1 MITAASGDNV
11 NRLDQVRWIDL
22 HPKLDERGS
31 LTAIEGEQTVPFKI
45 HRVYFI
51 QSTAPARA
59 GHAHRD
65 TEQLL
70 IPVAGSCEVSLSD
83 GIAEKRYVCDRN
95 SRGLY
100 IVPMLFIRVFNFS
113 PDAVVLV
120 LASTHYD
127 SSRSIRT
134 WAAYLTEA
142 K

>member
-1 MITAASGDNV
+1 M
-11 NRLDQVRWIDL
+11 NRLDQVCWIDL
-22 HPKLDERGS
+22 NPKKDERGS
-31 LTAIEGEQTVPFKI
+31 LTAIEGEQTIPFKI
-45 HRVYFI
+45 QRVYFI
-51 QSTAPARA
+51 QSIAPARA

-83 GIAEKRYVCDRN
+83 GSNDRRYLCDTN

-134 WAAYLTEA
+134 WDAYIAEA